1 MKYKTK
7 EIVVEVEDLGD
18 ELFSVFFPDIRC
30 ETFTKSIFDLL
41 FEPLEENKQETFK
54 CKKCHNEYVQEIGIQ
69 YKNWFFCENCFNKIK
84 NIKVTLRGENEL

>member
-41 FEPLEENKQETFK
+41 FEPLEENKQDTFK
-54 CKKCHNEYVQEIGIQ
+54 CKKCNEEYVQGVNIN
-69 YKNWFFCENCFNKIK
+69 YKNWFYCKKCFYEINNKILK
-84 NIKVTLRGENEL
+84 